1 MPKATESDEETL
13 ETIIAPFYRAVGK
26 ASARWQ
32 HVEAGLFIL
41 AHAIMQTDYQ
51 YSSIVFFH
59 IRSADSKVK
68 LVDRLCHAH
77 FDKTIIKK
85 EGTPLLKDLNL
96 AVENT
101 PSNTHK
107 LIKDIFIFFFFS

>member
-1 MPKATESDEETL
+1 MPNATESDQETL

-32 HVEAGLFIL
+32 RVEAGLFIL

-59 IRSADSKVK
+59 IRSADSKAP
-68 LVDRLCHAH
+68 LALSNARTRARSRCAFSTAH
-77 FDKTIIKK
+77 WR
-85 EGTPLLKDLNL
+85 GVSTP
-96 AVENT
+96 
-101 PSNTHK
+101 P
-107 LIKDIFIFFFFS
+107 FCG

>member
-26 ASARWQ
+26 ASASWQ
-32 HVEAGLFIL
+32 HIEASLFIL

-51 YSSIVFFH
+51 YSSIVFFL

-85 EGTPLLKDLNL
+85 EWTPLLKDLNS
-96 AVENT
+96 AVEIRN
-101 PSNTHK
+101 SIAHWEANF
-107 LIKDIFIFFFFS
+107 LV